1 MSIPKRHVI
10 VKQLPEVLSGKPGR
24 VFLREVQGSVDVDRP
39 RLVLDCSR
47 LRQLDRTGVHLLL
60 CCLEEALKRNGDVRL
75 AALPAGARTAL
86 EITGANR
93 LFDLYETAN
102 DAVNSFRQLPA
113 AVASHQ
119 PVLMTSQP
127 RSENAA

>member
-10 VKQLPEVLSGKPGR
+10 VKQLPEVLSGKQGR
-24 VFLREVQGSVDVDRP
+24 VFLREVQSSVDVDRP

-47 LRQLDRTGVHLLL
+47 LRQLDRAGVHVLL

-75 AALPAGARTAL
+75 AALPSSARTAL
-86 EITGANR
+86 EFTGANR

-102 DAVNSFRQLPA
+102 DAVNSFHQVPA
-113 AVASHQ
+113 AIAHQ
-119 PVLMTSQP
+119 PALVNPQP